1 MSKLS
6 LHRILPCLAVG
17 LTLGVTAC
25 NKYELFMLAGY
36 EQVSFSSEVDVLFV
50 IDGSSSMS
58 DEAASMLRNFDDFIE
73 TVAGESGA
81 GNATESLADAVGN
94 YISFT
99 ADRGRITDYRLA
111 ITTTSMVGTDGWSN
125 QPEGGETGLF
135 VGDEPVVY
143 KDDSD
148 ATHRFK
154 QNLGCWA
161 SCWSAAEMPSDGSYI
176 GVSGDCPFP
185 DSNNDGKVDSN
196 DEVTTQYLD
205 CLCVD
210 VEHPEGDDWDAV
222 ELCRSGNELHLE
234 SALMALCRAAE
245 DPPEEACG
253 HARSPFLFEDEID
266 NGDNG
271 DTGDGV
277 IRNNESWVQT
287 NTGWMR
293 EDSTVVVVFVTDE
306 GDQSETSV
314 DGLMSGGS
322 DDPQPYLDAF
332 AEFDRTIRFAA
343 IGPDLQCGGES
354 GTDCSLVCNSG
365 GASANGVRRLINIA
379 NTTNGFYNS
388 ITDSDCEVSD
398 FSKHL
403 KDLGKLL
410 INLQS
415 AFELQS
421 IPDESTIR
429 AYVDEEEVDKAKFN
443 EDTGIYSAG
452 WSYDPGQNAVVF
464 RGSAIPDFNQD
475 VRIYYRPLDG
485 KPRDLP
491 F

>member
-6 LHRILPCLAVG
+6 PQRILPCLAVG

-58 DEAASMLRNFDDFIE
+58 DEATSMLRNFDDFIE

-111 ITTTSMVGTDGWSN
+111 ITTTSMVGTDGFSN
-125 QPEGGETGLF
+125 DPEGGETGLF

-143 KDDSD
+143 KDDTD
-148 ATHRFK
+148 AAHRFK

-161 SCWSAAEMPSDGSYI
+161 SCWDSFDMESNASYL
-176 GVSGDCPFP
+176 GTAGDCPFP
-185 DSNNDGKVDSN
+185 DSNGDGKVDSS
-196 DEVTTQYLD
+196 DVVTTQYLD

-210 VEHPEGDDWDAV
+210 VDYPDGEDWDAV

-234 SALMALCRAAE
+234 STLMALCRAAE
-245 DPPEEACG
+245 DPPEVCD
-253 HARSPFLFEDEID
+253 HARSPFENSWI
-266 NGDNG
+266 
-271 DTGDGV
+271 
-277 IRNNESWVQT
+277 ES
-287 NTGWMR
+287 NFDWMR
-293 EDSTVVVVFVTDE
+293 EDSTVVVIFVTDE

-314 DGLMSGGS
+314 DGLISGGD

-332 AEFDRTIRFAA
+332 DQFDRTIRFAG
-343 IGPDLQCGGES
+343 IGPDLRCES
-354 GTDCSLVCNSG
+354 ENDCSFECNNG

-379 NTTNGFYNS
+379 EATGGFYNP
-388 ITDSDCEVSD
+388 ITNSACEVSD

-421 IPDESTIR
+421 TPDETTLR
-429 AYVDEEEVDKAKFN
+429 TYVDDEEVDKATLN
-443 EDTGIYSAG
+443 ENTGAYTDG

-464 RGSAIPDFNQD
+464 WGSAIPDFNQD

>member
-1 MSKLS
+1 MSHLS
-6 LHRILPCLAVG
+6 FQRILPWLAIG
-17 LTLGVTAC
+17 LPLGLSAC
-25 NKYELFMLAGY
+25 NKYEMFMLAGY

-58 DEAASMLRNFDDFIE
+58 DEATSMLRNFDDFIE
-73 TVAGESGA
+73 TVAGDSGA
-81 GNATESLADAVGN
+81 GTATETLTDAVGD

-125 QPEGGETGLF
+125 DPEGGETGLF

-143 KDDSD
+143 KGDTN
-148 ATHRFK
+148 AAHQFK

-161 SCWSAAEMPSDGSYI
+161 SCWDSYEMETNASYL
-176 GVSGDCPFP
+176 GTAGDCPFP
-185 DSNNDGKVDSN
+185 DSNGDGTVDSQ

-210 VEHPEGDDWDAV
+210 VNYPEGEDWDAV

-234 SALMALCRAAE
+234 STLMSLCRATD
-245 DPPEEACG
+245 DPPEVCN
-253 HARSPFLFEDEID
+253 HARSPFEP
-266 NGDNG
+266 GWA
-271 DTGDGV
+271 DTNYD
-277 IRNNESWVQT
+277 
-287 NTGWMR
+287 WMR
-293 EDSTVVVVFVTDE
+293 DDSTVVVVFVTDE

-314 DGLMSGGS
+314 DGLMSGGE
-322 DDPQPYLDAF
+322 DDPQVYLDAF
-332 AEFDRTIRFAA
+332 DQFERTIKFAA
-343 IGPDLQCGGES
+343 IGPDLRCEGEN
-354 GTDCSLVCNSG
+354 DCSFECNSG

-379 NTTNGFYNS
+379 SATGGFYNP
-388 ITDSDCEVSD
+388 ITNDDCEVSD

-421 IPDESTIR
+421 TPDETTIR
-429 AYVDEEEVDKAKFN
+429 VYVDEEEVDKANLN
-443 EDTGIYSAG
+443 ESTGAYTDG

-464 RGSAIPDFNQD
+464 WGDAIPDFNQD